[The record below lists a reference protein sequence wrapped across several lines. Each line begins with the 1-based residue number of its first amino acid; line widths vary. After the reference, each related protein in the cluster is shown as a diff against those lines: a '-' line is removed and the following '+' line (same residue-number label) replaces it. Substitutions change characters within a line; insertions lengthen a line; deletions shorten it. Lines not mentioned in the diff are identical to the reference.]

1 MSELTL
7 LARRLGASER
17 TLRRAANLGL
27 LRAERMSERRLR
39 LADGERRYL
48 ERRWP
53 LLSGLR
59 RALRTEPNVRLAVLF
74 GSVAR
79 GDDEDGSDVDVFVDL
94 RDGNW
99 LRLAELEERVSR
111 AVARDIRLMRL
122 ADAQNEATLLG
133 EVLADGRV
141 LLDRDDEWPGL
152 VQQAEQMR
160 RRGELELRA
169 RALKAVARARSR

>member
-7 LARRLGASER
+7 LSRRLGASER

-27 LRAERMSERRLR
+27 VRAERMSERRLR
-39 LADGERRYL
+39 LAHGERRYL
-48 ERRWP
+48 ERQWP

-59 RALRTEPNVRLAVLF
+59 QALRTEPNVRLAVLF

-79 GDDEDGSDVDVFVDL
+79 GDDEHDSDVDVLVDL
-94 RDGNW
+94 RVGDW
-99 LRLAELEERVSR
+99 LRMAELEERISE
-111 AVARDIRLMRL
+111 AVARDIRLLRL
-122 ADAQNEATLLG
+122 ADAQSEATLLG

-141 LLDRDDEWPGL
+141 LLDREDQWSGL
-152 VQQAEQMR
+152 VQQAGEIR

-169 RALKAVARARSR
+169 RAVKAVARARLR